1 MDDRGE
7 IIIYQTEDGL
17 TKIDVSM
24 QGGLRKCKWQSCFKE
39 ISQRFPV
46 TLKTFSLKENWM
58 KKWLLQNLQ
67 QPVMLKPFVY
77 CHVNSVFMGFV
88 GILEENKLT
97 RYIKIQC
104 VFANQLNICTRVKY
118 LLTR

>member
-1 MDDRGE
+1 
-7 IIIYQTEDGL
+7 
-17 TKIDVSM
+17 
-24 QGGLRKCKWQSCFKE
+24 
-39 ISQRFPV
+39 
-46 TLKTFSLKENWM
+46 M

-118 LLTR
+118 LLARKYICLLKGIFLFLSARAGMISTREDKKVIYSSILRTPIKSRFKQ

>member
-1 MDDRGE
+1 
-7 IIIYQTEDGL
+7 
-17 TKIDVSM
+17 
-24 QGGLRKCKWQSCFKE
+24 
-39 ISQRFPV
+39 
-46 TLKTFSLKENWM
+46 M

-118 LLTR
+118 LLAR

>member
-1 MDDRGE
+1 
-7 IIIYQTEDGL
+7 
-17 TKIDVSM
+17 
-24 QGGLRKCKWQSCFKE
+24 
-39 ISQRFPV
+39 
-46 TLKTFSLKENWM
+46 M